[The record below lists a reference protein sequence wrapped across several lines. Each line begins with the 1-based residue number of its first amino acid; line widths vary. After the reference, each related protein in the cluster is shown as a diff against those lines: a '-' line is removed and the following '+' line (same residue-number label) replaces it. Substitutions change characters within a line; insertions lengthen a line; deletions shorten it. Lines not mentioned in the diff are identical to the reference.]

1 MDISDESLAELFE
14 QYKEEVRETI
24 ELLDMKLVA
33 AEQDPTN
40 SEIIFSLFR
49 HLHSLKGSSKMFNV
63 ENIGHIAHK
72 LEDLM
77 HLIDQDN
84 SILGRFPKIVDLLF
98 QGNDIFREVI
108 TRLEE
113 DITYVNLT
121 PAHARFIEQINHQL
135 NLLDKKENIVVEQ
148 ARILL
153 DELESVLPLLEDME
167 TAGVVRAMK
176 GLAGGISLLAMEED
190 GGNVRYTYGGHDFT
204 EFISAYQSGLERLKS
219 GASGPED
226 IEAFMKNIDDL
237 VQAIFEVAEE
247 DIMDVLQE
255 LNGGLEM
262 FRERSLE
269 VDPIVIEFFSAL
281 LDDLK
286 AHIKAEAGGEV
297 ESRPEEAAETE
308 ARVPEGAQVQVSAQA
323 GGQVKT
329 IRVDERKIDQFLDS
343 VGRLITQSEI
353 LNHLQYSFRKAGINP
368 ALVRDF
374 ATINRTVSNDIIGL
388 QKSIME
394 VRQVEM
400 NNILKK
406 FPRLVRDISRKMNKE
421 VELVISGERTPIDKS
436 LLDDVEKTLLHI
448 VRNAVDHGLETLEER
463 VASGKE
469 LRGRISI
476 KVEQKEALVLIDV
489 ADDGQGIDFKA
500 VREKALERGAIT
512 REQYETMSD
521 EESKAL
527 IFQSGLTTKM
537 EATDISGRGVGLD
550 VVMSNIRKW
559 NGEVSLDSRPG
570 QGLTVRLSIPVTDT
584 LLTKEAIMLKLS
596 DLTFCL
602 PLEYVVEI
610 VTIPEQD
617 IHRHKAQ
624 SLFKHRDRI
633 VNVIDIKALL
643 GIQDSDGG
651 KGRDK
656 TFIILRDRTEN
667 GKAIAADEILGQ
679 QKIVVKDF
687 DMDDFRRLSYC
698 QGLSLLGDGR
708 VVLVLDGENIVN

>member
-1 MDISDESLAELFE
+1 
-14 QYKEEVRETI
+14 
-24 ELLDMKLVA
+24 
-33 AEQDPTN
+33 
-40 SEIIFSLFR
+40 
-49 HLHSLKGSSKMFNV
+49 
-63 ENIGHIAHK
+63 
-72 LEDLM
+72 
-77 HLIDQDN
+77 
-84 SILGRFPKIVDLLF
+84 
-98 QGNDIFREVI
+98 VI
-108 TRLEE
+108 
-113 DITYVNLT
+113 
-121 PAHARFIEQINHQL
+121 
-135 NLLDKKENIVVEQ
+135 K
-148 ARILL
+148 
-153 DELESVLPLLEDME
+153 
-167 TAGVVRAMK
+167 AMK
-176 GLAGGISLLAMEED
+176 DLASGIDLWTMEKEGGH
-190 GGNVRYTYGGHDFT
+190 VRYTYGGHDFT
-204 EFISAYQSGLERLKS
+204 RFISAYQSGLERLKS

-237 VQAIFEVAEE
+237 LQAIFEVAEE

-255 LNGGLEM
+255 LNDGLEM
-262 FRERSLE
+262 FRERFLE
-269 VDPIVIEFFSAL
+269 VNPIVIEFFSAL

-286 AHIKAEAGGEV
+286 EHIKAEAGGGV
-297 ESRPEEAAETE
+297 ESPSEEAVETE
-308 ARVPEGAQVQVSAQA
+308 ASILGDAGVQVPAQT

-329 IRVDERKIDQFLDS
+329 IRVDEKKIDQFLDS

-353 LNHLQYSFRKAGINP
+353 LSHLQYSFRKAGASP

-374 ATINRTVSNDIIGL
+374 ATIKRTISNDLIGL

-421 VELVISGERTPIDKS
+421 VELVIAGERTPIDKS
-436 LLDDVEKTLLHI
+436 LLDGVENTLLHI
-448 VRNAVDHGLETLEER
+448 VRNAVDHGLETPEER
-463 VASGKE
+463 VASGKNP
-469 LRGRISI
+469 RGRISV
-476 KVEQKEALVLIDV
+476 KLEHQDDLVLIEV

-521 EESKAL
+521 EESESL

-559 NGEVSLDSRPG
+559 NGEVFLDSRPG
-570 QGLTVRLSIPVTDT
+570 RGLTVRLSIPVTDT
-584 LLTKEAIMLKLS
+584 LLTKEAIMLRLA

-610 VTIPEQD
+610 VIIPEQD
-617 IHRHKAQ
+617 VHRHKTQ
-624 SLFKHRDRI
+624 SLFKHRGRI
-633 VNVIDIKALL
+633 INVVDIKGML
-643 GIQDSDGG
+643 GIKDSDGG
-651 KGRDK
+651 KGRDR
-656 TFIILRDRTEN
+656 TFIILRDKTEK

-687 DMDDFRRLSYC
+687 DMEDFRRLPYC

-708 VVLVLDGENIVN
+708 VVLVLDGENIVD

>member
-1 MDISDESLAELFE
+1 MDITDESLAELFE

-24 ELLDMKLVA
+24 EILDMKIVA
-33 AEQDPTN
+33 VEQDPTN
-40 SEIIFSLFR
+40 SEVIFSLFR

-77 HLIDQDN
+77 NLIDQDN

-121 PAHARFIEQINHQL
+121 PTHAQFIEQINHQL

-148 ARILL
+148 ARVLL
-153 DELESVLPLLEDME
+153 DELEAVLPVLEDME
-167 TAGVVRAMK
+167 TGGVIQAMK
-176 GLAGGISLLAMEED
+176 DLAGGIDLWTMEEE
-190 GGNVRYTYGGHDFT
+190 GGHVRYTYGGHDFT
-204 EFISAYQSGLERLKS
+204 QLISAYQSGLEKLKTGTCTS
-219 GASGPED
+219 ED

-237 VQAIFEVAEE
+237 LQAIFEVAEE

-255 LNGGLEM
+255 LNDGLEM
-262 FRERSLE
+262 FREHSLE

-281 LDDLK
+281 LGDLK
-286 AHIKAEAGGEV
+286 EHIKAEAGDEV
-297 ESRPEEAAETE
+297 EGPSEKAAETE
-308 ARVPEGAQVQVSAQA
+308 AQVPGGGQVPAQA

-329 IRVDERKIDQFLDS
+329 IRVDEKKIDQFLDS

-353 LNHLQYSFRKAGINP
+353 LNHLQYSFRKARTSP

-374 ATINRTVSNDIIGL
+374 ATINRTISNDIIGL

-421 VELVISGERTPIDKS
+421 VELVIAGERTPIDKS

-448 VRNAVDHGLETLEER
+448 VRNAVDHGLETPEER
-463 VASGKE
+463 VGSGKE
-469 LRGRISI
+469 PRGRISV
-476 KVEQKEALVLIDV
+476 KVEHQEDLVLIEV

-500 VREKALERGAIT
+500 VREKALERGTIT

-521 EESKAL
+521 EESEGF
-527 IFQSGLTTKM
+527 IFQSGLTTKT

-559 NGEVSLDSRPG
+559 NGEVSLDNRPG
-570 QGLTVRLSIPVTDT
+570 RGLTVRLSIPVTDT
-584 LLTKEAIMLKLS
+584 LLTKEAIMLKLA

-602 PLEYVVEI
+602 PLECVVEI

-617 IHRHKAQ
+617 IHRHKSQ
-624 SLFKHRDRI
+624 FLFKHRDRI
-633 VNVIDIKALL
+633 VNVVDIKGLL
-643 GIQDSDGG
+643 GIQDSDSG
-651 KGRDK
+651 KGRDR
-656 TFIILRDRTEN
+656 TFIILRDKAEK

-687 DMDDFRRLSYC
+687 DMEDFRRLPYC

-708 VVLVLDGENIVN
+708 VVLVLDGENIVG

>member
-1 MDISDESLAELFE
+1 MNISDESLAELFE
-14 QYKEEVRETI
+14 QYKEEVKETI
-24 ELLDMKLVA
+24 ELLDMKIVA

-135 NLLDKKENIVVEQ
+135 NLLDKKENMVLEQ
-148 ARILL
+148 ARVLL
-153 DELESVLPLLEDME
+153 DELESVLPLMEDME
-167 TAGVVRAMK
+167 TAGVIKAMK
-176 GLAGGISLLAMEED
+176 DMAGGISLWAMKKD

-204 EFISAYQSGLERLKS
+204 EFISAYQSELERLKS

-237 VQAIFEVAEE
+237 LQAIFEVAEE
-247 DIMDVLQE
+247 DIMGVLQE
-255 LNGGLEM
+255 LNDGLEM
-262 FRERSLE
+262 FQERSLE

-286 AHIKAEAGGEV
+286 EHVKAEAVGEV
-297 ESRPEEAAETE
+297 ESLSEEVVEIEAHVPRDAE
-308 ARVPEGAQVQVSAQA
+308 VQVSAQA

-368 ALVRDF
+368 VLVRDF
-374 ATINRTVSNDIIGL
+374 AAINRSISNDIIGL

-448 VRNAVDHGLETLEER
+448 VRNAVDHGLETPEER

-469 LRGRISI
+469 PRGRIGV
-476 KVEQKEALVLIDV
+476 KVEHQEDLVLIEV
-489 ADDGQGIDFKA
+489 ADDGRGIDFKA
-500 VREKALERGAIT
+500 VREKAFQRGAIT

-521 EESKAL
+521 EESESL

-559 NGEVSLDSRPG
+559 NGEVSLASRPG
-570 QGLTVRLSIPVTDT
+570 RGLTVRLSIPVTDT
-584 LLTKEAIMLKLS
+584 LLTKEAIMLQLS

-617 IHRHKAQ
+617 VHRHKAL
-624 SLFKHRDRI
+624 SLFRHRDRI
-633 VNVIDIKALL
+633 VDVIDIKGLL
-643 GIQDSDGG
+643 GIQASDGG

-656 TFIILRDRTEN
+656 TFIILRDRTEK

-687 DMDDFRRLSYC
+687 DMEDFRRLPYC

-708 VVLVLDGENIVN
+708 VVLVLDGENIVG